1 MVRGMWLLY
10 RMIAIEELPR
20 WEPTTESFREYWGQ
34 HAQDR
39 WVVESVFSNGKRGGY
54 FVEAGAGDGRLL
66 SNTLVLEKEFSWS
79 GLLIEPTSAYQDL
92 VQNRTSPAEN
102 CCLGATSD
110 TVLMAE
116 LPSLGLIDEVPGN
129 NLRSMVL
136 HTTEPLQALSELQQR
151 LAPKILRRFTGPEIP
166 IVQRESRRLDALLD
180 RHNAPRIIDFLSLD
194 VEGYEWEVLKNFDF
208 DRYTFRCAAIER
220 PEDRLRELLLS
231 RHYVEVA
238 RAGSDVLYLHGSMT
252 R

>member
-1 MVRGMWLLY
+1 
-10 RMIAIEELPR
+10 MIAIEELPI
-20 WEPTTESFREYWGQ
+20 WEPAAEPSREYWGQ

-39 WVVESVFSNGKRGGY
+39 WVVESVFPDGKRGGY

-92 VQNRTSPAEN
+92 AKHRTSPAEN

-116 LPSLGLIDEVPGN
+116 LPSLGIMDEVPGN
-129 NLRSMVL
+129 KLRSMVL
-136 HTTEPLQALSELQQR
+136 HTTEPHLALPELQQR
-151 LAPKILRRFTGPEIP
+151 LAPQVIRRFTGPEIP
-166 IVQRESRRLDALLD
+166 IVQRESRPLDALLN
-180 RHNAPRIIDFLSLD
+180 RHNAPRFIDFLSLD
-194 VEGYEWEVLKNFDF
+194 VEGHEWEVLKDFDF
-208 DRYTFRCAAIER
+208 DRHTFRCAAIER
-220 PEDRLRELLLS
+220 PDDRLRELLLT
-231 RHYVEVA
+231 RHYVEIA
-238 RAGSDVLYLHGSMT
+238 RAGSDVLYLHESMA